1 MRGRHILLAAG
12 AGAALAMSWVLPRVE
27 APVDRF
33 SIAMSLIADGRASDA
48 VHLLDDQTWRGIA
61 EFRANRYRRAATEF
75 VQADSV
81 VALYN
86 LGTTY
91 ARLAEW
97 DGARAAL
104 EKVLR
109 LDPSHED
116 AAHNLS
122 LVLKAQALQQQE
134 QKEQSQTRSLG
145 TEKGADGKG
154 DQQETAPGDKATTD
168 AALPSDDAAP
178 SQQDASRAGQIA
190 QQGRT
195 GDQART
201 QDAAAGRG
209 AVTESDDQEAAGQ
222 TGAGAVRILTKS
234 AQNIE
239 VLLRG
244 IKDDPERVLAARL
257 RAIDR
262 IRRENA
268 Q

>member
-1 MRGRHILLAAG
+1 M
-12 AGAALAMSWVLPRVE
+12 
-27 APVDRF
+27 
-33 SIAMSLIADGRASDA
+33 LIA
-48 VHLLDDQTWRGIA
+48 T
-61 EFRANRYRRAATEF
+61 
-75 VQADSV
+75 
-81 VALYN
+81 YN

-97 DGARAAL
+97 EGARAAF

-109 LDPSHED
+109 LDPAHED

-134 QKEQSQTRSLG
+134 QEEQRQTRSLG
-145 TEKGADGKG
+145 TEKGANGEG
-154 DQQETAPGDKATTD
+154 DEQESASGDKTTTED
-168 AALPSDDAAP
+168 ARPSDDAAP
-178 SQQDASRAGQIA
+178 SQQDANRAGQIA

-195 GDQART
+195 GDQALT
-201 QDAAAGRG
+201 DDAAAGRG
-209 AVTESDDQEAAGQ
+209 AVTETEDQEAAGQ

-234 AQNIE
+234 AQNTE

-244 IKDDPERVLAARL
+244 IKDDPERVLSARL

-262 IRRENA
+262 LRREGG